1 MKKEPEFLPSPFL
14 TKPDLPDEELLI
26 SLCSWLGVVAVSL
39 GRQPG

>member
-26 SLCSWLGVVAVSL
+26 SSWLGVVAVSL